1 MAVLILILSIAYLLG
16 GINGYKVTTFNHT
29 VMPLA
34 ACGGLPID
42 VMKDLA
48 SCHLDCLPEDRPTKR
63 TAITLYQ
70 DISQS
75 KDLFAVFC
83 QKVEISTVY
92 TETYTFST
100 IESGTEVKFLDV
112 TEDECRDSV
121 RDNCPDWNCH
131 ITRPSRTKEEY
142 HYASSTTVRETHIT
156 LIKTPCSIDMLENA
170 VHINPA
176 GSDQSFPIDLLYGH
190 VNKGIYFWKPF
201 EELKKCPFAAVSD
214 FACDRYVGDKRIVC
228 KGGKFTLKPPYVNM
242 NSPCDMFK
250 DKNGIIFR
258 FKGIAD
264 VNFKSGYV
272 AMSGVKSVA
281 EDIDYV
287 RNMAEVSL
295 LNLDSE
301 LCQLA
306 CDMAGLEMRVHKR
319 SEHLIRVGSE
329 YVLVYP
335 NNQGLQCKP
344 LFGCHLAQ
352 PLHFCSEPTR
362 ISLICSGKSYF
373 WDPTKAYVS
382 SSSICSHTDKADNLT
397 IISGKNRY
405 LITSDGVQVDEM
417 EDKST
422 MHPGVLTQGGSD
434 GVAQVVD
441 INEIRTDWI
450 TYKNQKHTTSIPTNT
465 TSEHTK
471 YNLTWFD
478 PIINAGRKMFE
489 VVSKV
494 EVIIVTIASFVAAL
508 LIYKLVKPLFGR
520 RRSKRRN
527 YPGSIEL
534 QQNEQEVN
542 FLW

>member
-1 MAVLILILSIAYLLG
+1 MSLIIILLLVWSFC
-16 GINGYKVTTFNHT
+16 NHVSSYKTTTFNHT

-34 ACGGLPID
+34 ACGGVPID
-42 VMKDLA
+42 VMKELA
-48 SCHLDCLPEDRPTKR
+48 SCHLDCLPEDRPIKR
-63 TAITLYQ
+63 TTITLYQ

-75 KDLFAVFC
+75 KDLYAVFC
-83 QKVEISTVY
+83 QKIEVSAVY

-100 IESGTEVKFLDV
+100 IESETEVKVLDV
-112 TEDECRDSV
+112 TEDECRESV
-121 RDNCPDWNCH
+121 RNECPDWNCH
-131 ITRPSRTKEEY
+131 ITRPSRPKEEY
-142 HYASSTTVRETHIT
+142 HYASSTTVKETHIT
-156 LIKTPCSIDMLENA
+156 LIKTPCSIDMMEEA

-176 GSDQSFPIDLLYGH
+176 GSDRSFPIDLLYGH
-190 VNKGIYFWKPF
+190 VDKGIYFWKPF
-201 EELKKCPFAAVSD
+201 DELKHCPFSAASD

-228 KGGKFTLKPPYVNM
+228 KGGKFTLKPPYVNIGA
-242 NSPCDMFK
+242 PCNMFK
-250 DKNGIIFR
+250 DHNGILFK
-258 FKGIAD
+258 FKGSNE
-264 VNFKSGYV
+264 VNLKSGYV
-272 AMSGVKSVA
+272 SMSGVKSVA

-287 RNMAEVSL
+287 RTMAEISL

-301 LCQLA
+301 LCQLS

-319 SEHLIRVGSE
+319 SEHLIRVGSD
-329 YVLVYP
+329 YVLAYP
-335 NNQGLQCKP
+335 NNQGIQCKP

-382 SSSICSHTDKADNLT
+382 SYSSCSHTDKADNLT

-405 LITSDGVQVDEM
+405 LITSEGVQIDEM

-422 MHPGVLTQGGSD
+422 MHPGILTQGGAE
-434 GVAQVVD
+434 GIAQVVD
-441 INEIRTDWI
+441 LNEVRADWI
-450 TYKNQKHTTSIPTNT
+450 TYKNQKHTTSTAKNS

-478 PIINAGRKMFE
+478 PIINAGKKMSE
-489 VVSKV
+489 VISKI
-494 EVIIVTIASFVAAL
+494 EVIIVSVISIIAAL
-508 LIYKLVKPLFGR
+508 LIYKLVGPLFKRRTHGR
-520 RRSKRRN
+520 R